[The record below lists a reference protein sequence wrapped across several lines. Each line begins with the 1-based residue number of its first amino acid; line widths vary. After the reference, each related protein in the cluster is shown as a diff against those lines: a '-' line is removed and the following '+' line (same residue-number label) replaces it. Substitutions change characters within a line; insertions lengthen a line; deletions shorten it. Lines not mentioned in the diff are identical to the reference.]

1 MYKIKV
7 KRDITL
13 IKQNYC
19 IDGNTVR
26 KTSSPQH
33 TPSKQN
39 TEEIRKQK
47 ARRQSIRRNRQRAI
61 AVGKRTLIIYTVMLI
76 VMAYAAVSLIK
87 VQSSAIVLGRQNAA
101 LESKIA
107 DFKADND
114 ARYKKLISGVI

>member
-1 MYKIKV
+1 
-7 KRDITL
+7 
-13 IKQNYC
+13 
-19 IDGNTVR
+19 
-26 KTSSPQH
+26 
-33 TPSKQN
+33 
-39 TEEIRKQK
+39 
-47 ARRQSIRRNRQRAI
+47 
-61 AVGKRTLIIYTVMLI
+61 MLI